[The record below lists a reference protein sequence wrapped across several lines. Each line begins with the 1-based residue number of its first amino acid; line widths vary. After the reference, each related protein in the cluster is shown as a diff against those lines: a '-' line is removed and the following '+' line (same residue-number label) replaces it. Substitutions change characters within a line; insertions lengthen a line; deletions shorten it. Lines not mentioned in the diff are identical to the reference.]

1 MPLSE
6 PVLSSSVPR
15 IVYIIKPSSSL
26 SLGFL
31 GSLFS
36 DGSKCIISSTQTRI
50 PCRLQL
56 DCLHWVVS
64 SIVLGFEDTEGNRLW
79 TCLQVCRKASSAC
92 SKRCCFGGL
101 VRSPITATLPQILGR
116 LYITWGILWSFP
128 GQTQTHILVS
138 TLVFSW
144 SITEVVR
151 YSFFGTKEALGF
163 APSWLLWLST
173 FFLLHPIGVT
183 SEIGLI
189 YIALPDIKESEKY
202 SIKMPNKWNFS
213 FYFFYAAIFTIGIFS
228 IGSFFMFQHLCRQRN
243 KALSKPKIV

>member
-1 MPLSE
+1 MAASALSV
-6 PVLSSSVPR
+6 VLKRVYLAVYNWTVFTGWSLALYLALKTLKETGYGHVYKSVE
-15 IVYIIKPSSSL
+15 KP
-26 SLGFL
+26 
-31 GSLFS
+31 
-36 DGSKCIISSTQTRI
+36 
-50 PCRLQL
+50 LQL
-56 DCLHWVVS
+56 AQSAAVLEILHSLV
-64 SIVLGFEDTEGNRLW
+64 
-79 TCLQVCRKASSAC
+79 
-92 SKRCCFGGL
+92 GL

-163 APSWLLWLST
+163 APSWLLWLRYST

>member
-1 MPLSE
+1 MIMHFSWSLALYLALKTLKE
-6 PVLSSSVPR
+6 TGYGHVYKSVE
-15 IVYIIKPSSSL
+15 KP
-26 SLGFL
+26 
-31 GSLFS
+31 
-36 DGSKCIISSTQTRI
+36 
-50 PCRLQL
+50 LQL
-56 DCLHWVVS
+56 AQSAAVLEEQILHSLVGKS
-64 SIVLGFEDTEGNRLW
+64 SILHESGQIPNNSNAATDSWQTVYYLGDLMEFSWANY
-79 TCLQVCRKASSAC
+79 Q
-92 SKRCCFGGL
+92 
-101 VRSPITATLPQILGR
+101 
-116 LYITWGILWSFP
+116 
-128 GQTQTHILVS
+128 QTQTHILVS

-163 APSWLLWLST
+163 APSWLLWLRYST

-228 IGSFFMFQHLCRQRN
+228 IGMNMDYSFLHVSGSFHSIMATSLE
-243 KALSKPKIV
+243 IVSAEVEFLAV

>member
-1 MPLSE
+1 MAASALSV
-6 PVLSSSVPR
+6 VLKRVYLAVYNWTVFTGWSLALYLALKTLKETGYGHVYKSVE
-15 IVYIIKPSSSL
+15 KP
-26 SLGFL
+26 
-31 GSLFS
+31 
-36 DGSKCIISSTQTRI
+36 
-50 PCRLQL
+50 LQL
-56 DCLHWVVS
+56 AQS
-64 SIVLGFEDTEGNRLW
+64 AAVLE
-79 TCLQVCRKASSAC
+79 
-92 SKRCCFGGL
+92 
-101 VRSPITATLPQILGR
+101 
-116 LYITWGILWSFP
+116 
-128 GQTQTHILVS
+128 QTQTHILVS

-163 APSWLLWLST
+163 APSWLLWLRYST